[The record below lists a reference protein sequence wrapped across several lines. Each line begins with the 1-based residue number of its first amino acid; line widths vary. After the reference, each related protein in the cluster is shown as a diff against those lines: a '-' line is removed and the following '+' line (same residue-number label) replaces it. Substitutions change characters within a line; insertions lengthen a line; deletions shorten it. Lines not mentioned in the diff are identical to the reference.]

1 MHGVGKSDALLLA
14 GFFGF
19 VILLYVAYTKPDALN
34 NVNLGDLSQIGIIV
48 RFGAVLAIGGLL
60 AFFQG
65 IPGSLRNTPR
75 NICRL
80 IYAVGFG
87 VASFCSGSD
96 WQCFVS

>member
-1 MHGVGKSDALLLA
+1 MHGVGKFEALLLA

-19 VILLYVAYTKPDALN
+19 VVLLYVAYTNPVALN
-34 NVNLGDLSQIGIIV
+34 NVNLGDLSQIGITV
-48 RFGAVLAIGGLL
+48 KSGAVLAIGGLL

-65 IPGSLRNTPR
+65 IPGSLKNTAR

-96 WQCFVS
+96 WHCFVL